1 MADLTLTVEQDE
13 WQGLSALAEV
23 RAATRGETADIV
35 ATATSLLHAA
45 LEAGLEEA
53 GLSWWAPEPDAVA
66 RRVSEAARPDGR
78 LLALA
83 KNDRARRY
91 VVSTLAV
98 AVLVT
103 LWGGYALNW
112 QWTGFPGNGQLWD
125 WLRLL
130 LLPVVVGT
138 IPLWLRHADSVSS
151 TRRKA
156 YITLAAAFAGFV
168 AADYLVPLRW
178 TGFAGNTRGTG

>member
-1 MADLTLTVEQDE
+1 VADLTLTVEPDE

-23 RAATRGETADIV
+23 RAAARGQAADI
-35 ATATSLLHAA
+35 AGTARSLLHAA
-45 LEAGLEEA
+45 LEARLEEA
-53 GLSWWAPEPDAVA
+53 GLSWAPAPDAVA
-66 RRVSEAARPDGR
+66 RRAGEAARPDGR

-91 VVSTLAV
+91 ALSALAV

-103 LWGGYALNW
+103 LWGGYALHW

-138 IPLWLRHADSVSS
+138 IPVWLRHAEYVSS
-151 TRRKA
+151 ARRKA
-156 YITLAAAFAGFV
+156 CAALAAAFAGFV
-168 AADYLVPLRW
+168 AA
-178 TGFAGNTRGTG
+178 G